1 MRYPTFI
8 SNPYCILSIAVCRI
22 RYLIM
27 TIFKKIPFIDA
38 ITVAK
43 PPLLH
48 VVVPTTQVVQPR
60 FFVEGI
66 PPIPE
71 RIELSQGSGQGARLC
86 EGPPPCVVL
95 VFYHLASGAVQAED
109 GPPGDCCPT
118 NYFPPFSS
126 ALPFFA
132 AVYYN
137 KRWKTTPSEKA
148 PRSAPLKEKGERLWI
163 PFNRPRPFAGAR
175 ISGC

>member
-1 MRYPTFI
+1 MAIFVKATHSKKTGII
-8 SNPYCILSIAVCRI
+8 SVYDWIIF
-22 RYLIM
+22 
-27 TIFKKIPFIDA
+27 TICKKISFHNDIRID
-38 ITVAK
+38 K
-43 PPLLH
+43 PAPNG
-48 VVVPTTQVVQPR
+48 VIISTSEIVQPR

-71 RIELSQGSGQGARLC
+71 RIEFSQGSGQGARLC
-86 EGPPPCVVL
+86 EGPSPCVVL
-95 VFYHLASGAVQAED
+95 VFYHLASGAVKAED